1 MNDLVQRPI
10 TEDDCP
16 AWAGL
21 LAAAEPVD
29 DTGENYDADDLVEE
43 LADENI
49 DPARD
54 TCGLWLGDKM
64 LGYALVRGA
73 TAVVD
78 GTYRVH
84 VEGTVAPPDR
94 RQGHG
99 QRLLDWSL
107 ARARQVHADRHPE
120 VPGAFAVRVGEAV
133 DGAHAMLARA
143 GFTRARWFFQLTRPL
158 DQAPPAVRVPDGL
171 ELITYDAAYS
181 ERTRLAHN
189 EAFADHWGSSPST
202 PQSWAHWSVGQRAFR
217 PALSYLMLDDTNG
230 AGANPVVGYLL
241 SYEYDA
247 DTAATGIREAYVGII
262 GTRRQW
268 RGRGVARALLGTAVD
283 AYGDAGFGRTSLD
296 VDADNPTGALG
307 LYTSL
312 GYAKART
319 SISFS
324 RPID

>member
-1 MNDLVQRPI
+1 MSDLVQRPI
-10 TEDDCP
+10 TEDDCL

-43 LADENI
+43 LADESI

-54 TCGLWLGDKM
+54 TKGLWLGDKM

-73 TAVVD
+73 TGVVD
-78 GTYRVH
+78 GVYRVH
-84 VEGTVAPPDR
+84 VEGTVAPADR
-94 RQGHG
+94 RRGHG

-107 ARARQVHADRHPE
+107 ARAREVHAERHPD
-120 VPGAFAVRVGEAV
+120 VPGTFAVRVGEAV
-133 DGAHAMLARA
+133 TGAHAMLERA
-143 GFTRARWFFQLTRPL
+143 GFVRARWFFQLTRSL

-171 ELITYDAAYS
+171 RLVPYDGGYD
-181 ERTRLAHN
+181 EQTRLAHN
-189 EAFADHWGSSPST
+189 EAFGDHWGSSPST

-217 PALSYLMLDDTNG
+217 PALSYLMLDDL

-247 DTAATGIREAYVGII
+247 DTAATGIREAYVGIL
-262 GTRRQW
+262 GTRREW
-268 RGRGVARALLGTAVD
+268 RGRGVARALLGTAVG
-283 AYGDAGFGRTSLD
+283 AYGDAGFARTSLD
-296 VDADNPTGALG
+296 VDADNATGALG

-312 GYAKART
+312 GYAKDRT